1 MPRSN
6 FIYQALAIIPTLWFF
21 IPVSMATGLFLFW
34 RGLKPAT
41 SSIIALSAPGVASA
55 VITFLLTTFYK
66 FQTSL
71 APMHFNIVLALFTVI
86 AFPAHI
92 VCPFA
97 FVSAVRRYIS
107 EKGDYIIGFGYIIL
121 LFLILASILISHLL
135 VTNPNY
141 DM

>member
-6 FIYQALAIIPTLWFF
+6 LIYQALGIIPTLWFF
-21 IPVSMATGLFLFW
+21 IPVSMATGFFLFW

-55 VITFLLTTFYK
+55 VIAFLLTIFYK

-71 APMHFNIVLALFTVI
+71 APMHFNIVLAMFMVA
-86 AFPAHI
+86 AFPTHI

-97 FVSAVRRYIS
+97 FFYSVRRYIS
-107 EKGDYIIGFGYIIL
+107 ENEDYTIGFGYIIL
-121 LFLILASILISHLL
+121 LLLMLASILISHLL
-135 VTNPNY
+135 VTSQNY